1 MSVRIRTRRT
11 AAVLLGT
18 ALLAAAATA
27 CGPTD
32 SSVATAP
39 KSSAAAPAATGGE
52 ASAPAAAPESGGAGA
67 PAVAKVGDTI
77 ALTGLEKKDT
87 ADVTLV
93 KVVDPAESSNEYLQP
108 AEGKRYVSVQFR
120 IKATGSAAY
129 TDTPATGAKLI
140 DAQGQSFT
148 STFAETKAG
157 PEFPGSV
164 NIAPGDSSLGF
175 VTFEIPADAKPDKV
189 QYALNSGFAEQSGQ
203 WKLA

>member
-18 ALLAAAATA
+18 ALLTAATA

-32 SSVATAP
+32 GTVSTVP
-39 KSSAAAPAATGGE
+39 KSSAAAPAAAGGDG
-52 ASAPAAAPESGGAGA
+52 SPAAAPESGAAKA

-93 KVVDPAESSNEYLQP
+93 KVVDPAESANEYLQP

-120 IKATGSAAY
+120 IKATGSGAY
-129 TDTPATGAKLI
+129 TDTPVTGAKLI
-140 DAQGQSFT
+140 DTQGQGFT

-164 NIAPGDSSLGF
+164 NIAPGESSLGF
-175 VTFEIPADAKPDKV
+175 VTFEIPSDAKIDKV